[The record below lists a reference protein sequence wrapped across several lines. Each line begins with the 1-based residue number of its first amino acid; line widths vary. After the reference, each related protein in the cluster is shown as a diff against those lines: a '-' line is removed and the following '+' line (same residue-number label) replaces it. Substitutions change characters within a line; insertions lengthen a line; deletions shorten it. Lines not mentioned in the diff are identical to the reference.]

1 VKPLLL
7 VKALLKTLLLPPIGL
22 LLLALIA
29 VMASA
34 RSPRL
39 GRGVALGCLI
49 AVFALA
55 VPEVATALVQ
65 MLGVPR
71 PFEAQD
77 AAGAGA
83 VVILSGGVRTDAPDY
98 GGDTVSTLTLERL
111 RYGARVA
118 RMTGLPVLV
127 SGGAPMASA
136 PEAELMKSTLEQEFH
151 VPVRWV
157 EAGSDNTHENAQ
169 FSAAILRRAG
179 VQRVIL
185 VTHAFDVRRAV
196 AEFEHAG
203 ISVVPAAT
211 NLPGYGEPHALDWVP
226 SMGGLLLSYYAMY
239 EIGGNIV
246 RGVSDAMTG
255 DRPPP
260 HDAISPTRAR
270 QQ

>member
-1 VKPLLL
+1 MKPLLL

-22 LLLALIA
+22 LLLCLIA
-29 VMASA
+29 LVATP
-34 RSPRL
+34 RRPRL
-39 GRGVALGCLI
+39 GQRIALACLI
-49 AVFALA
+49 AVFVLA
-55 VPEVATALVQ
+55 VPEVATSLVE

-71 PFEAQD
+71 PFETQD
-77 AAGAGA
+77 ASGAGA

-127 SGGAPMASA
+127 SGGSPMASA
-136 PEAELMKSTLEQEFH
+136 PEAELMKTTLEQEFQ

-169 FSAAILRRAG
+169 LSAAILRRAG
-179 VQRVIL
+179 IQRVVL

-196 AEFEHAG
+196 AEFQNAG
-203 ISVVPAAT
+203 VSVVPAAT
-211 NLPGYGEPHALDWVP
+211 NLPGYGEPRVLDWVP

-239 EIGGNIV
+239 EIGGNVV
-246 RGVSDAMTG
+246 RELSSGASA
-255 DRPPP
+255 P
-260 HDAISPTRAR
+260 AR
-270 QQ
+270 